1 MAISICQFRKIHSS
15 NGLDSAVFAKNACGL
30 QPINVESDVQNA
42 EISSGIYHLASLFI
56 QGGLLELAHAPWC
69 LNYWAVLSL
78 IGITLFLETYIW
90 YSIQVLGCPNYFFV
104 IKNVGKMT
112 FWLSLYLLLH
122 YSKNFQSQVDITLIL
137 IDLA

>member
-1 MAISICQFRKIHSS
+1 M
-15 NGLDSAVFAKNACGL
+15 DSAVFAKNACGL

-78 IGITLFLETYIW
+78 IGITLFKETYIG
-90 YSIQVLGCPNYFFV
+90 YSMHVLGCPIYFFSH
-104 IKNVGKMT
+104 IKDVREMT